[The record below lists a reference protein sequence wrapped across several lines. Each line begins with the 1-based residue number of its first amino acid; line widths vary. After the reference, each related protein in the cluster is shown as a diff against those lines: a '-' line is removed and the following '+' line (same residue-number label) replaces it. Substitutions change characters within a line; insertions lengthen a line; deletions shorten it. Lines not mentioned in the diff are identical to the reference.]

1 MEEIFKQFGQ
11 LLTVIISCLTVYG
24 TFKLGMTKF
33 FVFVTESFEKG
44 LRMHREDVSAI
55 ERRFGVIEEEQK
67 STMNR
72 MNNMEVKH
80 AELKIELKEMF
91 GVLHDDILQLRDYLL
106 KSNSKD

>member
-33 FVFVTESFEKG
+33 FVFMTESFEKG
-44 LRMHREDVSAI
+44 LRMHREDISAI
-55 ERRFGVIEEEQK
+55 ERRFGIIEEEQK
-67 STMNR
+67 STTAR
-72 MNNMEVKH
+72 ITNMESKH
-80 AELKIELKEMF
+80 ADLKVELKEMF

-106 KSNSKD
+106 KSNKD